1 MKSISKFES
10 PNSATSIFFSKLS
23 LVVYLN
29 LFVNNTLNNKIDHLA
44 TGVLVLPFHSA
55 DILGEGFPKMTE
67 GSMTCLVLSIFLV
80 Q

>member
-29 LFVNNTLNNKIDHLA
+29 LFVNNTLNDKIDHLA
-44 TGVLVLPFHSA
+44 TGVLVLPPGSVTFRRKGLPEMA
-55 DILGEGFPKMTE
+55 EGP
-67 GSMTCLVLSIFLV
+67 MTCQFKF
-80 Q
+80 